1 MTLGT
6 KLPFCLDVS
15 LTTFEK
21 IDLLLREVSEY
32 LSDQGGAYSTPLSQG
47 HQCMAVATLNL
58 LRFQLH
64 AAISEGTPAKD
75 IGLHPGSPLLTS
87 LKHCVVDLARGS
99 RVFECV
105 QSAAQDVLKTGW
117 SLLLPTVSE
126 RATMLSSLLPSGEG
140 ESYVHVH
147 STLHCTD
154 GLYFSYMYM

>member
-21 IDLLLREVSEY
+21 LDLLLREVSEY
-32 LSDQGGAYSTPLSQG
+32 LNDRGGAYPTPLTQA
-47 HQCMAVATLNL
+47 HQCMAIATLKL

-64 AAISEGTPAKD
+64 AAISEETPPKE

-87 LKHCVVDLARGS
+87 LKHCVVDLARSS
-99 RVFECV
+99 RVLECV
-105 QSAAQDVLKTGW
+105 QNAAQDVLRTGW

-140 ESYVHVH
+140 ERLSYPVHTH
-147 STLHCTD
+147 SL
-154 GLYFSYMYM
+154 LYMH

>member
-1 MTLGT
+1 MSLGT

-15 LTTFEK
+15 LITFEK

-32 LSDQGGAYSTPLSQG
+32 LRDSGGAFLTPHSQS

-58 LRFQLH
+58 LRLQLH
-64 AAISEGTPAKD
+64 AAISEETPAKE
-75 IGLHPGSPLLTS
+75 IGLHPGSPLLNS
-87 LKHCVVDLARGS
+87 LKHCVVDLARSS

-117 SLLLPTVSE
+117 SVLLPTVSE

-140 ESYVHVH
+140 EAH
-147 STLHCTD
+147 TELHWCK
-154 GLYFSYMYM
+154 